1 MTKRICGQ
9 CRHLDGA
16 PVQDDERQVRF
27 CELLKVWTYA
37 LSPRGEPGPFACGNW
52 SEAVDQPARMS

>member
-1 MTKRICGQ
+1 MTKTCGQ

-16 PVQDDERQVRF
+16 PVEARTERQVRF

-37 LSPRGEPGPFACGNW
+37 LSPRGELGPFHCDKW
-52 SEAVDQPARMS
+52 SPTLADADKMS